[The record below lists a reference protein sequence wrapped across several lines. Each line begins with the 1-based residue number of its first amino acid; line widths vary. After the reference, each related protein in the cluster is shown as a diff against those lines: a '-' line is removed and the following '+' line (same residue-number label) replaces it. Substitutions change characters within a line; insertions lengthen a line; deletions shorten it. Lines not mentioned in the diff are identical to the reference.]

1 FLIPDEEDMQDVY
14 IHAVDLHSAM
24 NRDTVLVRLEKQ
36 GDDGQRPEGSVIR
49 IVERANPQIVGTF
62 EDNQSFGFVRPD
74 DKRIPNDIFV
84 PKRKTKGAVTGHK
97 VSVSINK
104 YPEKRKNAEG
114 EVIDILGH
122 ENDPGIDILSIIYK
136 HGIKIEYP
144 EEVLSDTE
152 EVAQTLSEEEMVVRR
167 DLRDKQIVT

>member
-1 FLIPDEEDMQDVY
+1 ILNYLEEAGALIRPRENRFGLPENKNAIRVKIDIQEKGFALLIPIDEDMQ
-14 IHAVDLHSAM
+14 AVDIGALDLHSAM

-49 IVERANPQIVGTF
+49 IVERANQQIVGTF

-97 VSVSINK
+97 VIVSINK
-104 YPEKRKNAEG
+104 YPEK
-114 EVIDILGH
+114 
-122 ENDPGIDILSIIYK
+122 
-136 HGIKIEYP
+136 
-144 EEVLSDTE
+144 
-152 EVAQTLSEEEMVVRR
+152 
-167 DLRDKQIVT
+167 